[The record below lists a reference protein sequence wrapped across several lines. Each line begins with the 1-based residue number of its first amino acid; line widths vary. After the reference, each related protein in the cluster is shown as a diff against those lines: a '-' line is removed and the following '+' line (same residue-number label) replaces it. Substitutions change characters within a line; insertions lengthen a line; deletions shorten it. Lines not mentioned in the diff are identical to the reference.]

1 MSTQLT
7 IGKEVLGHSFEHL
20 RRCGGGHKE
29 CVVLWAGPL
38 DRPGYVDEVIRPRH
52 SASAGHYDIDSAWV
66 GELWLDLAERKQT
79 IRCQVHTH
87 PGAAYH
93 SSRDDSLA
101 LIHTVGYLSLV
112 RPRFAKGPVSLTD
125 SYLAVRDKVGAWQ
138 QLDPTA
144 ATVEE
149 S

>member
-1 MSTQLT
+1 VTALLT

-20 RRCGGGHKE
+20 RGCGGGREE
-29 CVVLWAGPL
+29 CVVLWTGPL
-38 DRPGYVDEVIRPRH
+38 ERPGYVDEVIQPRH
-52 SASAGHYDIDSAWV
+52 SASIAHYDIDPAWV

-93 SSRDDSLA
+93 SSRDDTLA
-101 LIHTVGYLSLV
+101 LIHTAGYLSLV
-112 RPRFAKGPVSLTD
+112 LPRFASGPVSLND
-125 SYLAVRDKVGAWQ
+125 SYLAVRDQDGVWQ
-138 QLDPTA
+138 PVDPT
-144 ATVEE
+144 TVIAEE

>member
-1 MSTQLT
+1 VSTQLT
-7 IGKEVLGHSFEHL
+7 IGKEVLGQSFEHL

-29 CVVLWAGPL
+29 CVVLWAGLL

-52 SASAGHYDIDSAWV
+52 SASAGHYDIDPAWV
-66 GELWLDLAERKQT
+66 GELWLDLAERKQM

-112 RPRFAKGPVSLTD
+112 LPRFAKGPVSLTD
-125 SYLAVRDKVGAWQ
+125 SYLTVRDKDGAWQ

-144 ATVEE
+144 AIAEE